1 MDRYIFLDVDGIL
14 NGDRE
19 YSMLRKALRQ
29 AGLIPHKGR
38 IEDLKPENARRE
50 YLLALL
56 APEMMDRL
64 NRIIEA
70 TGAKIILSSTWRNPD
85 SIWGFDAETL
95 LREAGMQGDI
105 IGKTPVKMSMDSRGA
120 EIALKIQEMGLA
132 EDQYIILDDDIT
144 TRDARKITG
153 HKNRWIRTSAAEG
166 LTERHL
172 QQALEMLGRA

>member
-1 MDRYIFLDVDGIL
+1 MDRYIFLDVDGVM

-29 AGLIPHKGR
+29 AGLIPHKGG

-64 NRIIEA
+64 NRLIEA

-85 SIWGFDAETL
+85 ECWGFDAESL
-95 LREAGMQGDI
+95 LREAGLQGEI
-105 IGKTPVKMSMDSRGA
+105 IGKTPRKMSLDSRGA
-120 EIALKIQEMGLA
+120 EIALKIQEMGLN
-132 EDQYIILDDDIT
+132 EDQYIILDDDFN
-144 TRDARKITG
+144 TRDARKLTG
-153 HKNRWIRTSAAEG
+153 HRNRWIRTSEAEG

-172 QQALEMLGRA
+172 QQALEMMGCA